1 MHWQFQRERAKS
13 ILGISSITYVTARP
27 KSLGIVVL
35 QFHSGHFQLKMVW
48 KKPENQ
54 LFPLQISTIV
64 PC

>member
-35 QFHSGHFQLKMVW
+35 QFGEGFQVY
-48 KKPENQ
+48 
-54 LFPLQISTIV
+54 STREKTAEYYNLDDELYST
-64 PC
+64 